1 MGSSIKKNFIYN
13 SLYQILL
20 IILPLVTTPYIS
32 RVLLPKA
39 IGEYSF
45 AFSIATYFV
54 IFENMGLSNY
64 GNRTIAI
71 NRDNRERLSKTF
83 FEIFIMQLMMSFLI
97 VGIYIV
103 IMQTVYNGNI
113 FLKILLPYVLSG
125 MLDINWFFFGIEE
138 FKPTVSRNIIIKCM
152 STIMIF
158 LFVKS
163 PEDIYVYTGIM
174 SLSFLLSQIVIWPFL
189 FKYVDLY
196 KIHIKDVLKHI
207 KPNMLLFIPVLA
219 ISIYKYMDKIMLGS
233 ISSKEQVGYYECV
246 DKIVNVPMALIS
258 SLGTVMLP
266 RISNMTEKKQGE
278 KIRKYFKLSIA
289 FAMLLSSSLCF
300 GIMGIA
306 PVFVPLYYG
315 EGYNA
320 CISLFQ
326 ILMPSCLFLA
336 FANVIRTQYL
346 IPYKRD
352 NEYICSVILGAVMN
366 FIINLLLIPQ
376 YAAVGAAVGT
386 LIAQASVCIYQTI
399 VVWKPL
405 ELKECVKN
413 VIPFCVSGGV
423 MYLIVYALSGLC
435 DNKWLNLMIL
445 IIVGTIIYIL
455 FLAAYAK
462 SEQGKRNVIIVELF
476 KYIKSKKKL

>member
-83 FEIFIMQLMMSFLI
+83 FEILIMQLMMSFLI

-103 IMQTVYNGNI
+103 MMQTVYNGNI

-174 SLSFLLSQIVIWPFL
+174 SLSFLLSQIVIWPF
-189 FKYVDLY
+189 
-196 KIHIKDVLKHI
+196 
-207 KPNMLLFIPVLA
+207 
-219 ISIYKYMDKIMLGS
+219 
-233 ISSKEQVGYYECV
+233 
-246 DKIVNVPMALIS
+246 
-258 SLGTVMLP
+258 
-266 RISNMTEKKQGE
+266 
-278 KIRKYFKLSIA
+278 
-289 FAMLLSSSLCF
+289 
-300 GIMGIA
+300 
-306 PVFVPLYYG
+306 FV
-315 EGYNA
+315 
-320 CISLFQ
+320 
-326 ILMPSCLFLA
+326 
-336 FANVIRTQYL
+336 
-346 IPYKRD
+346 
-352 NEYICSVILGAVMN
+352 
-366 FIINLLLIPQ
+366 
-376 YAAVGAAVGT
+376 
-386 LIAQASVCIYQTI
+386 
-399 VVWKPL
+399 
-405 ELKECVKN
+405 
-413 VIPFCVSGGV
+413 
-423 MYLIVYALSGLC
+423 
-435 DNKWLNLMIL
+435 
-445 IIVGTIIYIL
+445 
-455 FLAAYAK
+455 
-462 SEQGKRNVIIVELF
+462 
-476 KYIKSKKKL
+476 